1 MIEMK
6 KLPKGMERFIARKV
20 DKMWRVYDK
29 ARGSFPYEDPA
40 LGGKVLQDVP
50 QADAEAE
57 AARLNGKSIELPVE
71 AEISDAKSVEGLP
84 VKEEDIEAYD
94 EMTPEEIAKYE
105 EGLLEEVKY

>member
-57 AARLNGKSIELPVE
+57 AARLNGTSDESIELPVIV
-71 AEISDAKSVEGLP
+71 AEPVAEELP
-84 VKEEDIEAYD
+84 VKEEDIETYD